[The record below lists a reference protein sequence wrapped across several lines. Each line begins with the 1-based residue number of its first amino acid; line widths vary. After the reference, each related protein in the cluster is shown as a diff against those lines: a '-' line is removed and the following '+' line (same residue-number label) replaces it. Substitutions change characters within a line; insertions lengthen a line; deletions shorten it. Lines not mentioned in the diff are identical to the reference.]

1 LLSIGLAIHSI
12 SPKLPEDPHLQED
25 THLTTMPNNTDNQ
38 ANRNME
44 TDSGHLQSLSP
55 ADFVA
60 ASILMSVRHGGPNSA
75 TVHERAATMSQMEA
89 EHALVPLSQSD
100 LNRVDLHEE
109 EQTMSNTAAAQALVA
124 LSQSGAI
131 RTAVHGRAVSN
142 VLVWDVRTKR
152 TRLDSTDENIR
163 EVNPFR
169 EAQVS
174 GLLSELA
181 ERLWSISL
189 VHVDPPQIELAAERI
204 TSSFYHFPPVIQ
216 YDRYSEVPQ
225 EVGRF
230 VDMWDAAGYTLDTV
244 LEMLCRN
251 NVIVPREY
259 IVRRLAL
266 QNAVDFVPAPQAL
279 VANRWTSDDEFMGE
293 GNLDDDSQDDWEDDF
308 ELWYEEH

>member
-1 LLSIGLAIHSI
+1 
-12 SPKLPEDPHLQED
+12 
-25 THLTTMPNNTDNQ
+25 
-38 ANRNME
+38 
-44 TDSGHLQSLSP
+44 
-55 ADFVA
+55 
-60 ASILMSVRHGGPNSA
+60 
-75 TVHERAATMSQMEA
+75 MSQVEA
-89 EHALVPLSQSD
+89 EHVLVPLSQSD

-109 EQTMSNTAAAQALVA
+109 EQTMSNTAAAQALVP
-124 LSQSGAI
+124 LGQSGAI

-169 EAQVS
+169 EAQIS
-174 GLLSELA
+174 GPLSELA

-204 TSSFYHFPPVIQ
+204 TSSFYHFPPVIR
-216 YDRYSEVPQ
+216 YDRYSEVPE